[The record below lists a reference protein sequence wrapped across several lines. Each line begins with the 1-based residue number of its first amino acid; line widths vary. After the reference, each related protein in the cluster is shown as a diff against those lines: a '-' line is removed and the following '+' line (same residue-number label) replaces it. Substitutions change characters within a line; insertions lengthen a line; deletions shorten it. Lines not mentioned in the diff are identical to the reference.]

1 MVTLNLRCGLPCH
14 VILPLLHVCAYD
26 TWAVLIVLGIIRDIT
41 NNRVVTMVDTTIK
54 HQTNGV
60 HLWTTN
66 NNHLIINSMFDMNR
80 YCLKTLMVLILC
92 YEKKLGWVL
101 VKKNFF
107 QMFFHFDHKHI
118 EQPAT
123 IQRK

>member
-1 MVTLNLRCGLPCH
+1 MFSAGAGVFFAGAGAGGEKPG
-14 VILPLLHVCAYD
+14 VCTA
-26 TWAVLIVLGIIRDIT
+26 L
-41 NNRVVTMVDTTIK
+41 
-54 HQTNGV
+54 
-60 HLWTTN
+60 
-66 NNHLIINSMFDMNR
+66 R